1 MDKILSLQKLIEINR
16 KIGNTNPSTQDW
28 TTLFNAIAKVYANEK
43 LDTQYFGKAL
53 WGVGETPTTHSAPDV
68 DWVLGETHTIN
79 MPFACYLDKLVWWFN
94 MEAYTTDSD
103 RAANVKFEIVYHLDN
118 GNTITEDLGEYG
130 TTSTSWDQMTFNGE
144 RKQFTP
150 SSPITSVD
158 IKWYVQWTAKG
169 TYITSGPPHYS
180 PPPASSTAYAREHTD
195 GGVITFYIR
204 RA

>member
-16 KIGNTNPSTQDW
+16 KIGDTNPTTQDW
-28 TTLFNAIAKVYANEK
+28 ATLFNAIAKVYANEK

-53 WGVGETPTTHSAPDV
+53 WGIGETPTTHSAPDA
-68 DWVLGETHTIN
+68 DWVLGETHTIT
-79 MPFACYLDKLVWWFN
+79 MPFACYFDKLVWWFN

-103 RAANVKFEIVYHLDN
+103 RYANVKFEITYNLEN
-118 GNTITEDLGEYG
+118 GNAITEELDLNGTNSITWEQMIFSGEK
-130 TTSTSWDQMTFNGE
+130 
-144 RKQFTP
+144 KQFTP

-158 IKWYVQWTAKG
+158 IKWYVQWARSGGGST
-169 TYITSGPPHYS
+169 TSPHQP